1 MRVQLQISIARL
13 ALGITMKARAHRIG
27 SRKRAGPPATTPKR
41 SGRKP
46 QEP

>member
-13 ALGITMKARAHRIG
+13 ALGLTMKARAHRIG
-27 SRKRAGPPATTPKR
+27 SKKRTGTPATTPKR
-41 SGRKP
+41 SSRAR

>member
-13 ALGITMKARAHRIG
+13 ALGLTMKARAHRIG
-27 SRKRAGPPATTPKR
+27 TKKRAGTPATTPKR
-41 SGRKP
+41 SGRAR